1 MTTGRQQEALTVK
14 TRKAVPALTGKKLFQ
29 EADNRCPFCSVS
41 DVAVLE
47 IHHLDEDPSNNQLG
61 NLIVVCANC
70 HAKITHGEISPS
82 DVHTKKL
89 QLTWMSQAVKRPTP
103 KRPKQTV
110 AVKDSTL
117 NNSIV
122 ANNVTFA
129 GKRSPRP
136 HYPADSIG
144 ADTIKKGYIDYL
156 IGRYFDYKKADASY
170 GSYRPFNHAELRTTI
185 ARPFKAKT
193 FYIHVARF
201 DELCGYIMS
210 RIDQTIQGK
219 RNTKQ
224 GWPNYDSFDKYHAE
238 QLGQHPPPVSPGTV

>member
-1 MTTGRQQEALTVK
+1 MK
-14 TRKAVPALTGKKLFQ
+14 PRKAVSAPISKKLFQ
-29 EADNRCPFCSVS
+29 EAANQCSFCGFP
-41 DVAVLE
+41 DVTVLQ
-47 IHHLDEDPSNNQLG
+47 IHHIDETPDNNDLSNL
-61 NLIVVCANC
+61 LLVCANC

-170 GSYRPFNHAELRTTI
+170 GSYRPFNHAEIHTTI
-185 ARPFKAKT
+185 ARQFKAKT

-210 RIDQTIQGK
+210 RVDQTIQGK
-219 RNTKQ
+219 RNTSR
-224 GWPNYDSFDKYHAE
+224 GCPNYDSYTKYQAE
-238 QLGQHPPPVSPGTV
+238 QLGQHPPPASPGTM

>member
-1 MTTGRQQEALTVK
+1 MKKRTTI
-14 TRKAVPALTGKKLFQ
+14 PALTTKKVFQ
-29 EADNRCPFCSVS
+29 EADNRCSFCSVT

-47 IHHLDEDPSNNQLG
+47 IHHLDENPSNNQLD

-70 HAKITHGEISPS
+70 HAKITHGEIPPA

-89 QLTWMSQAVKRPTP
+89 QMTWMRQATKQLTS

-156 IGRYFDYKKADASY
+156 IARYFDYKKADASY
-170 GSYRPFNHAELRTTI
+170 GSYRPFNHAEIHTTI
-185 ARPFKAKT
+185 ARLFKAKT

-219 RNTKQ
+219 RNTTR
-224 GWPNYDSFDKYHAE
+224 GWPNYDSFPAYEAE
-238 QLGQHPPPVSPGTV
+238 QLGQHLPPVSPSTV